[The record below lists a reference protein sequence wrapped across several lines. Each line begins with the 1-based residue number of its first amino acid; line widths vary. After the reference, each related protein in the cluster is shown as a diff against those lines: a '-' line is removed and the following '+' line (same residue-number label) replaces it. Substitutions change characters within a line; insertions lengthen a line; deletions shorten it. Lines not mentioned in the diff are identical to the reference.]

1 MAKKSQTAPIDRPF
15 PDENT
20 VAEMYCNEA
29 YAVDNEEVEDWT
41 SSLQML
47 LTFAAIF
54 SAVLITLVVDSK
66 TLLEQDNTDILVDA
80 VVFLMNNLAND
91 THQP

>member
-1 MAKKSQTAPIDRPF
+1 MIIRRSQQTAPIDRPF

-29 YAVDNEEVEDWT
+29 YTVDSEAVEDWT

-47 LTFAAIF
+47 LTF
-54 SAVLITLVVDSK
+54 
-66 TLLEQDNTDILVDA
+66 
-80 VVFLMNNLAND
+80 
-91 THQP
+91 